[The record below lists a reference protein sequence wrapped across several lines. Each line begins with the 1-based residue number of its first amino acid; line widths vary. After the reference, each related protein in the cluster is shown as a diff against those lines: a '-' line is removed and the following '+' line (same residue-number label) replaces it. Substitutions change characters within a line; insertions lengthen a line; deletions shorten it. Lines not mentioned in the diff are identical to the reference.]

1 MGCRNDSER
10 FRRFLIKKSLN
21 GASLWLGYLGLGV
34 GLLYLLLNPQKATGL
49 FSIIGRKT
57 SSVLGWMS
65 LKGSVDWVLIDY

>member
-34 GLLYLLLNPQKATGL
+34 GLLYLLLDPRKATGFL
-49 FSIIGRKT
+49 SIIGRKI
-57 SSVLGWMS
+57 SSILG
-65 LKGSVDWVLIDY
+65 